1 MISRKETSRLLDL
14 WVLDEGQLSAEDVKS
29 NELYAFFCRCRDHQ
43 RPGGKLL
50 GPHDQVILQILLTPG
65 LVSYRYKDGIL
76 YLTFDDGT
84 VVDMTVPMVITEEDL
99 RARAIANARSR
110 PGTYILERVLDGSSM
125 MEAVQSSAGLNN
137 LGLCK

>member
-29 NELYAFFCRCRDHQ
+29 NELYAFFFRCRDHQ

-99 RARAIANARSR
+99 RARKL
-110 PGTYILERVLDGSSM
+110 PELQD
-125 MEAVQSSAGLNN
+125 
-137 LGLCK
+137 